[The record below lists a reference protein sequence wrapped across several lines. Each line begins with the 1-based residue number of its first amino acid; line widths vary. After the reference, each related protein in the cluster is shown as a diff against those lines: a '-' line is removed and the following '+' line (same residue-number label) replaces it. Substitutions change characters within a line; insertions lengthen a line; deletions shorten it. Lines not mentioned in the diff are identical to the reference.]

1 MLSHE
6 KLDVYQRSIEFLAC
20 ALKIAETL
28 PRGQAPLADQP
39 RRAAM
44 SIPLNIAE
52 GSGRTPTS
60 ADRTR
65 FRGSRRRDAQ
75 QDVVSAD
82 ADEDEDEDEDGYD
95 DEDGARRN

>member
-1 MLSHE
+1 
-6 KLDVYQRSIEFLAC
+6 
-20 ALKIAETL
+20 
-28 PRGQAPLADQP
+28 
-39 RRAAM
+39 M

-60 ADRTR
+60 A
-65 FRGSRRRDAQ
+65 
-75 QDVVSAD
+75 SAD

>member
-1 MLSHE
+1 
-6 KLDVYQRSIEFLAC
+6 
-20 ALKIAETL
+20 
-28 PRGQAPLADQP
+28 
-39 RRAAM
+39 M

-65 FRGSRRRDAQ
+65 EIAPGSRRRDAQ

-82 ADEDEDEDEDGYD
+82 ADEDEDEDGYD
-95 DEDGARRN
+95 DDDGARRN

>member
-6 KLDVYQRSIEFLAC
+6 KLDVYQHSIEFLAC

-28 PRGQAPLADQP
+28 PRGQPSEIAP
-39 RRAAM
+39 
-44 SIPLNIAE
+44 
-52 GSGRTPTS
+52 
-60 ADRTR
+60 
-65 FRGSRRRDAQ
+65 GSRRRDAQ

>member
-28 PRGQAPLADQP
+28 PGPGSEVS
-39 RRAAM
+39 RAAQQW
-44 SIPLNIAE
+44 SAAP
-52 GSGRTPTS
+52 SWTS
-60 ADRTR
+60 CASRSD
-65 FRGSRRRDAQ
+65 FRPR
-75 QDVVSAD
+75 DVVSAD

>member
-6 KLDVYQRSIEFLAC
+6 KLDVYHRSIEFLAC

-28 PRGQAPLADQP
+28 PGPGSEVS
-39 RRAAM
+39 RAAQQW
-44 SIPLNIAE
+44 SAAPSWTSCASRSDFRSRVEPSEIA
-52 GSGRTPTS
+52 P
-60 ADRTR
+60 
-65 FRGSRRRDAQ
+65 GSRRRDAQ

-82 ADEDEDEDEDGYD
+82 ADEDEDEDGYD